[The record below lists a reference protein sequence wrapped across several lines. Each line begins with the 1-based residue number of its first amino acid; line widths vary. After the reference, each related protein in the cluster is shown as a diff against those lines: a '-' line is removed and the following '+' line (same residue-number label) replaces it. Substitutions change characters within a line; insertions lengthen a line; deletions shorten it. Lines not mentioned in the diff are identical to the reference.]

1 MRKET
6 RNGLVG
12 LVLIFIFFVLFRVYY
27 QKGAKLLA
35 NLYPWNYIALAAIV
49 LFLLI
54 SDNTHGKAQ
63 KR

>member
-35 NLYPWNYIALAAIV
+35 NLYPWNT
-49 LFLLI
+49 LL
-54 SDNTHGKAQ
+54 
-63 KR
+63 